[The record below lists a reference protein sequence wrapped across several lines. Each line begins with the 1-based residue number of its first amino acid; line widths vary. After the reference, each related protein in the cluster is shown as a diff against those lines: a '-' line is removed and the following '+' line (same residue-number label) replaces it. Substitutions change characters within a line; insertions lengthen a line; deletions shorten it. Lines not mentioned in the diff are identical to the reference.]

1 MKNSRFSA
9 VGNARTVPS
18 GCEWDELLRTT
29 SLMSALDRAAWAKNR
44 AGQLEDV
51 ARRRS
56 PIALTTPSP
65 KATESLNMEARIRF
79 ALAMVSRAA

>member
-1 MKNSRFSA
+1 MKNSRSGP
-9 VGNARTVPS
+9 VGNARAVPS
-18 GCEWDELLRTT
+18 SGEWDELLRTT

-44 AGQLEDV
+44 AVQLEDV
-51 ARRRS
+51 VRRRS
-56 PIALTTPSP
+56 PIALTTPTP